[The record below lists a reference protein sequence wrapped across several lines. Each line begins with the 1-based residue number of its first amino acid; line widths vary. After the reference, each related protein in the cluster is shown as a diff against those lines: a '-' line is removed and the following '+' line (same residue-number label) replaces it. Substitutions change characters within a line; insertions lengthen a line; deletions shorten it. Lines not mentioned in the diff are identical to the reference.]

1 MLRVYYPAADNRFR
15 EIMLSALSLT
25 LNYEEPIAFY
35 ILTMPFLDLSLH
47 YRPFSKRHASEIER
61 EIRKRNPKSS
71 LEVVDATE
79 AFEKRFGRPIPE
91 LRMRSP
97 YPLLRYLIPDLFPNE
112 KDKAL
117 VIDAD
122 VVAFSNIAPLVSF
135 DLGDKAMAAPLKRD
149 SKRGHSL
156 YDPVI
161 ILFDPSKCGSLFCQ
175 AIEDINGRK
184 FYLDDLSFSRLFEK
198 DTAVLPGN
206 LIARKEIGD
215 KTVLKHFS
223 RDARPMVSFLTP
235 LKSTDAKAV
244 ARLLGQEKTKAVYE
258 PYIEIMD
265 RREKESQEAA
275 KKRQKEYIL
284 EISHLYKTY
293 GKLKAVDDVSF
304 KVKRGAL
311 FAFLGLNGAGKST
324 TINIISSI
332 LEKDYG
338 RILID
343 GKDLDRE
350 RTEVK
355 REIGIVFQT
364 STLDD
369 VLTSYENLSTR
380 AEFYGISGE
389 EKKKRIAKIVEML
402 ELEPLLN
409 RPVKALSG
417 GQRRRLDI
425 ARSMIHEPKLLIL
438 DEPTTGLDPKT
449 RQSVWHLIDDIREKT
464 GMTVFL
470 TTHYLEEAEKA
481 SEVVIMDHGKIIAQG
496 TPNDLKNRYASDFVL
511 AYSERTKDLD
521 ALMEQSKGAIYNT
534 DALAYRFP
542 VKDSEEARRFL
553 ASHKDL
559 IKDFEVKK
567 GTMDDVFLSVTGID
581 FNKEKEEGK

>member
-1 MLRVYYPAADNRFR
+1 
-15 EIMLSALSLT
+15 
-25 LNYEEPIAFY
+25 
-35 ILTMPFLDLSLH
+35 
-47 YRPFSKRHASEIER
+47 
-61 EIRKRNPKSS
+61 
-71 LEVVDATE
+71 
-79 AFEKRFGRPIPE
+79 
-91 LRMRSP
+91 
-97 YPLLRYLIPDLFPNE
+97 
-112 KDKAL
+112 
-117 VIDAD
+117 
-122 VVAFSNIAPLVSF
+122 
-135 DLGDKAMAAPLKRD
+135 MAAPLKKD

-156 YDPVI
+156 YDPAI

-184 FYLDDLSFSRLFEK
+184 FYLDDLSFSRFFEK
-198 DTAVLPGN
+198 DTAVLSGD

-244 ARLLGQEKTKAVYE
+244 ARLLGEEKTKAVYE

-275 KKRQKEYIL
+275 KKRQKECIL

-338 RILID
+338 RIFID

-449 RQSVWHLIDDIREKT
+449 RQSVWRLIDDIREKT